1 MVYRAAALVLLCLMS
16 APSRSAH
23 ASPLPAE
30 TAGLPSLAPMIAAVT
45 PAVVNIA
52 VVSRVP
58 VQENP
63 LLRDPFFR
71 RFFNIPDAPP
81 RGEERQISAGSGV
94 IIDSARGYVL
104 TNHHVT
110 APASDIF
117 VTLKDRRRFKARRV
131 GSDPATDI
139 AVLQID
145 ADRLT
150 ALPVGN
156 SEDMQVGDY
165 VVAIGNPFGL
175 GQTVTSGI
183 VSALGRSGLNIE
195 GYEDFIQTDA
205 SINPGNSGGALVNLR
220 GELIGI
226 NTAIVAPAGGN
237 VGIGFAVPSNMA
249 RAIMEQIVRN
259 GEVKRGRLGVQIQ
272 DVGPD
277 IAESLRLP
285 EISGAL
291 IARVEDGSPAAKAG
305 VKPGDV
311 IVAVDGRAIESPA
324 DLRARIGLLPVGER
338 IEMTAIRD
346 GRPITLSARV
356 ENVPARLAEFRPKR
370 VPGLTLRDIEPERQQ
385 AFGGGVLVAEVGRGS
400 TAERA
405 GLRTGDVVVAI
416 NRVAIDS
423 VTMAKDILDQRTSLV
438 ALNVVRDGAAMLII
452 VQ

>member
-16 APSRSAH
+16 APIRSAH
-23 ASPLPAE
+23 ASPLSAE
-30 TAGLPSLAPMIAAVT
+30 TAGLPSLAPMIADVT

-94 IIDSARGYVL
+94 IIDSARGFVL

-131 GSDPATDI
+131 GSDPAMDI

-356 ENVPARLAEFRPKR
+356 ENLPARLAEFRPKR

-416 NRVAIDS
+416 NRVAVDS
-423 VTMAKDILDQRTSLV
+423 VTMAKDILEQRTSLV
-438 ALNVVRDGAAMLII
+438 ALNVVRDGAAMLIV